1 MPKLKFEHTITLAY
15 LIIGSL
21 WILFSDLLAE
31 QIFPYSGLL
40 TQIQIYKGWFYV
52 IITSLIFYLFI
63 KKHLLNHRKT
73 EDALKKHQENLT
85 ELVQERTK
93 ELDATVEELMA
104 ANEELNAKNET
115 ISDQN
120 NQLSQALNE
129 LNATRDQLI
138 HAEKMASLSTL
149 TSGIAHEINNPLN
162 FIAGGLTGLERYFSK
177 TDVEQE
183 KNINLF
189 LSAIKTGM
197 QKTEKIV
204 SAMHQ
209 LNRQNSKYTDQCNI
223 NEILMNCIEILQT
236 SNTHNVNFETKL
248 CSKSPIIRGNIGELH
263 QVFVNI
269 ITNAIQ
275 SITNQ
280 GTISITT
287 FAKESSIEIT
297 IKDTGCGIPKDILTK
312 ITDPFF
318 TTKTPQEGVG
328 LGLSVAD
335 NIIRSHQGQLTISSE
350 INKGTTV
357 IVTLPKTH
365 DHD

>member
-1 MPKLKFEHTITLAY
+1 MPKIKFEHTITFAY
-15 LIIGSL
+15 LTIGSL
-21 WILFSDLLAE
+21 WILFSDMLVERL
-31 QIFPYSGLL
+31 FPYSGLL
-40 TQIQIYKGWFYV
+40 TQIQTYKGWFYV
-52 IITSLIFYLFI
+52 LVTAIIFYFFL
-63 KKHLLNHRKT
+63 KEHLSKLRTT
-73 EDALKKHQENLT
+73 EAALKKHQENLT

-93 ELDATVEELMA
+93 ELDATIEELRA

-115 ISDQN
+115 ISKQN
-120 NQLSQALNE
+120 NQLSKALNE

-162 FIAGGLTGLERYFSK
+162 FIAGGLTGLEKYFAK

-189 LSAIKTGM
+189 LSSIKTGM

-223 NEILMNCIEILQT
+223 NEIIMNCIEILQT
-236 SNTHNVNFETKL
+236 SNTHHVSFETKL
-248 CSKSPIIRGNIGELH
+248 CDKTPIIRGNIGELH

-275 SITNQ
+275 SITNE
-280 GTISITT
+280 GSINIST
-287 FAKESSIEIT
+287 FAKETTVEIA
-297 IKDTGCGIPKDILTK
+297 IKDTGCGIPQDILTK

-357 IVTLPKTH
+357 IVTLPKKYKN
-365 DHD
+365 D